1 MVSPYYSYSASF
13 FKGGVPHPKCYNK
26 YFVTGIEIFKTDA
39 YYNILEISSNCV
51 RKCVAFCVGSNF
63 VILQK

>member
-1 MVSPYYSYSASF
+1 MVSSYLSYSASSF
-13 FKGGVPHPKCYNK
+13 GGDVPHPKYYNK
-26 YFVTGIEIFKTDA
+26 SFVIGIEIFKTAA

-51 RKCVAFCVGSNF
+51 SKCVAFCVGSNF